1 MLSLWGIFVTS
12 FIVGLSGALMPGP
25 LLTVTISQSAVRGW
39 ITGPLVVLGHG
50 ILELSLVLAV
60 VYGFGQLLAQ
70 GAVTGAIGILGGA
83 VLLWMG
89 GTMARDA
96 RKVTLTMDGEKGI
109 STLHPVWSGILV
121 SLSNPYWTVWWATIG
136 LSYIAFSMQMGT
148 LGISFFYGGHILSDL
163 VWYALISILVH
174 FGKTWIPDR
183 VFQTVILICGIFLVG
198 FGSYFGFSGI
208 KYFWR

>member
-1 MLSLWGIFVTS
+1 MLSFWGIFITS

-39 ITGPLVVLGHG
+39 ITGPLIVLGHG
-50 ILELSLVLAV
+50 ILELSLVVAV
-60 VYGFGQLLAQ
+60 VFGFGRILAH
-70 GAVTGAIGILGGA
+70 GAATGAIGILGGA

-89 GTMARDA
+89 GTMARDS
-96 RKVTLTMDGEKGI
+96 RKIKLVMEGKKGI

-121 SLSNPYWTVWWATIG
+121 SLSNPYWIVWWATIG

-148 LGISFFYGGHILSDL
+148 LGISLFYGGHILSDL

-174 FGKTWIPDR
+174 FGKQWIPDR
-183 VFQTVILICGIFLVG
+183 VFQTVILVCGIFLVG
-198 FGSYFGFSGI
+198 FGGYFGYSGI
-208 KYFWR
+208 KYFWN